1 VAQSEDLPFSGLR
14 VLDLSQGIAL
24 PHCGMLL
31 AQHGA
36 DVVKLEPPEGDWC
49 RSIGQPRGEMSGHF
63 VSFNLGKRSL
73 ALDLRSE
80 RGRPVG
86 ARLAESADVVLASLR
101 PGVVEKLGLDYA
113 TVRTLRPEVIYVSLT
128 GYGALGPYAG
138 LPATDGV
145 IQAFSGFM
153 TLAAGPDGQ
162 PRKLSLVAIDVATGL
177 YAYMA
182 VTSALYARAIKG
194 APGRH
199 IELSLLQC
207 ASAFQAAKIV
217 DWHLAAGRPPRD
229 LYVPVGTFRTKNGLI
244 NVTTMRE
251 SHFAVFCRAIERQE
265 LAEDARFRTN
275 PDRLAHLDALTERIE
290 AALAA
295 RTTQAWCRRFAEFGI
310 MHAPVNDY
318 AAFLAHPQVE
328 AAGIV
333 SWIDHAQTGPVPIA
347 RLPGRDPLRADEPL
361 AKAPGIGEH
370 SREILDELGLSG
382 ASIEGLIEAGVVRA
396 SGRQPAAGR

>member
-1 VAQSEDLPFSGLR
+1 VPSSEDLPFSGLR

-24 PHCGMLL
+24 PYCGMLL

-36 DVVKLEPPEGDWC
+36 DVVKLEPPDGDWC
-49 RSIGQPRGEMSGHF
+49 RSLGQPRGEMSGHF

-86 ARLAESADVVLASLR
+86 TRLAERADVVLASLR

-113 TVRTLRPEVIYVSLT
+113 SVRALRPDAIYVSLT
-128 GYGALGPYAG
+128 GYGAVGPYAG

-153 TLAAGPDGQ
+153 TLAAGADGQ

-182 VTSALYARAIKG
+182 VTSALYARAMKA

-229 LYVPVGTFRTKNGLI
+229 LYVPVGTFRTQDGLI

-251 SHFAVFCRAIERQE
+251 SHFAVFCRAIEREE
-265 LAEDARFRTN
+265 LALDPRFRTN
-275 PDRLAHLDALTERIE
+275 PARLANLDALNLLIE

-295 RTTQAWCRRFAEFGI
+295 RTTEAWCRRFAEFGI

-318 AAFLAHPQVE
+318 GAFLAHPQVE
-328 AAGIV
+328 AASIL

-347 RLPGRDPLRADEPL
+347 RLPGREPLQTGEPL
-361 AKAPGIGEH
+361 ASAPRIGEH
-370 SREILDELGLSG
+370 SREILDELGLND
-382 ASIEGLIEAGVVRA
+382 ASIEGLIEAGAVRA
-396 SGRQPAAGR
+396 CGS